1 MTLEEF
7 NKAAEIRKNIE
18 ELIKTKNSL
27 TSRVERFNDYLS
39 FMDGRVPP
47 VTWNG
52 KVYKKAEIRFNMDEH
67 PLNIDTRDMFD
78 LVEENKKEFV
88 DFLKKCQN
96 GYLKKI
102 KEIEANIN
110 KLEEEFVIL
119 GTREV
124 AA

>member
-27 TSRVERFNDYLS
+27 INRVERFNDYLS
-39 FMDGRVPP
+39 FMDGRVSPI
-47 VTWNG
+47 TWNN

-78 LVEENKKEFV
+78 LVEENKKEFI
-88 DFLKKCQN
+88 DFLKKCQS

-102 KEIEANIN
+102 KEIEVSIN
-110 KLEEEFVIL
+110 KFEEEFITL

>member
-7 NKAAEIRKNIE
+7 NKASEIRKNIE
-18 ELIKTKNSL
+18 EFIKIKNSL

-52 KVYKKAEIRFNMDEH
+52 KIYKKAEIRFNMDEH

-78 LVEENKKEFV
+78 LVEENKKEFI

-102 KEIEANIN
+102 KEIEASIN
-110 KLEEEFVIL
+110 KLEEEFISL
-119 GTREV
+119 GAAQNV
-124 AA
+124 A

>member
-18 ELIKTKNSL
+18 ELIKIKNSL
-27 TSRVERFNDYLS
+27 ISRVERFNDYLS

-47 VTWNG
+47 ITWNG
-52 KVYKKAEIRFNMDEH
+52 KVYKKAEIKFNMDEH
-67 PLNIDTRDMFD
+67 PLNTDIRDMFD
-78 LVEENKKEFV
+78 LVEENKKEFI

-102 KEIEANIN
+102 KEIEASIN
-110 KLEEEFVIL
+110 KFEEEFVSL

>member
-7 NKAAEIRKNIE
+7 NKASEIRKNIE

-39 FMDGRVPP
+39 FMDGRVSP

-78 LVEENKKEFV
+78 LIEENKKEFV
-88 DFLKKCQN
+88 DFLKKCQS

-110 KLEEEFVIL
+110 KLEEEFITL